1 MTDYDYEKLID
12 SKVSELPKEIVPP
25 RDLWAGID
33 HAIEL
38 RADDQSV
45 RKNRAIK
52 TAAVAAFVMVG
63 CAWFLM
69 GDFNSSDNTPSE
81 VHLTKLIN
89 DIDKGF
95 KLQKAN
101 VLAVYEGQPALT
113 STWEEQLK
121 ELELARS
128 GIWEALK
135 ENPDNVYMIQILLE
149 VQQQQLDL
157 VESVHNRL
165 NRDI

>member
-1 MTDYDYEKLID
+1 VIILLVK
-12 SKVSELPKEIVPP
+12 
-25 RDLWAGID
+25 
-33 HAIEL
+33 
-38 RADDQSV
+38 
-45 RKNRAIK
+45 
-52 TAAVAAFVMVG
+52 F
-63 CAWFLM
+63 
-69 GDFNSSDNTPSE
+69 
-81 VHLTKLIN
+81 
-89 DIDKGF
+89 
-95 KLQKAN
+95 QKAN